1 MAAEGKKKAA
11 LLMCLFWA
19 MAAAMAYLLLD
30 TNGRSF
36 SLEVILF
43 SLLFLIL
50 GLIISTG
57 RARTLLFLTFFPV
70 VITHEDLDRYDTDKV
85 SLFVGVVFTTVS
97 CALLFISVSAFVMWM
112 AVGIAVVTYIGGI
125 VYVLAAK
132 RFRVNA

>member
-19 MAAAMAYLLLD
+19 MAAATAYLLVD
-30 TNGRSF
+30 TDGRSLSPEIIF
-36 SLEVILF
+36 F

-50 GLIISTG
+50 GLIMSTG

-85 SLFVGVVFTTVS
+85 SLFMGVVFTTVS

>member
-19 MAAAMAYLLLD
+19 MAAATAYLLVD
-30 TNGRSF
+30 TDGRSLSPEIIF
-36 SLEVILF
+36 F

-50 GLIISTG
+50 GLIMSTG

-70 VITHEDLDRYDTDKV
+70 VMTHEDLDRYDTDKV
-85 SLFVGVVFTTVS
+85 SLFMGVVFTTVS